1 MEKITK
7 VSRIIKK
14 LYYKIFI
21 ENYNKKISYNFP
33 VDYFRWDLIKYL
45 HEKYKFNSY
54 LEIGCDKDQLFSTI
68 NIKKKFITSFSNI
81 AS

>member
-14 LYYKIFI
+14 LYYNIFI

-45 HEKYKFNSY
+45 HEKYKFN
-54 LEIGCDKDQLFSTI
+54 KT
-68 NIKKKFITSFSNI
+68 
-81 AS
+81 